1 MNLRTFNKKSPTL
14 GKRVYVDETAVVIG
28 DVHFG
33 NDCSVFPTV
42 VIRGDVN
49 RIQIGKGTNI
59 QDGSVLH
66 VNHEGEFNSR
76 GDPLNIGDYVT
87 VGHRAVLHGCTIGNY
102 CLIGIN
108 AVVLDKVVIP
118 DYVLIGA
125 HCLVPPGKIL
135 ESGFLYVGSPAKKV
149 RELTPEEKEYFKYSA
164 EHYMELKDQY
174 L

>member
-1 MNLRTFNKKSPTL
+1 MNLRSFNKKSPVL
-14 GKRVYVDETAVVIG
+14 GNRVYVDETAVVIG
-28 DVHFG
+28 DVHLG
-33 NDCSVFPTV
+33 DDCSVFPTV

-49 RIQIGKGTNI
+49 RIHIGKGTNI

-66 VNHEGEFNSR
+66 VNHEGEFNSG
-76 GDPLNIGDYVT
+76 GDPLNIGEYVT

-118 DYVLIGA
+118 DFVLIGA
-125 HCLVPPGKIL
+125 NCLVPPGKIL

-149 RELTPEEKEYFKYSA
+149 RELTEEEKNYFKYSA
-164 EHYMELKDQY
+164 EHYMVLKDMY